1 MTIYRLVRSE
11 YHDDLSGYG
20 AFLYGGRWNSKGQ
33 YAVYAAEH
41 ISLAVLEIVVNY
53 DRTTTTL
60 LPSFHLVELA
70 VPDNEIIEI
79 DRSVL
84 KKSWNTDMDYT
95 RYIGDE
101 FLQSRSDL
109 ILKIPSAVIPE
120 ENNYLLNPSHKD
132 FKKIVIERSKRY
144 GLDNRLF

>member
-84 KKSWNTDMDYT
+84 KNPG
-95 RYIGDE
+95 I
-101 FLQSRSDL
+101 L
-109 ILKIPSAVIPE
+109 IWITPGISATNSCSPGQTL
-120 ENNYLLNPSHKD
+120 Y
-132 FKKIVIERSKRY
+132 
-144 GLDNRLF
+144 

>member
-1 MTIYRLVRSE
+1 
-11 YHDDLSGYG
+11 
-20 AFLYGGRWNSKGQ
+20 
-33 YAVYAAEH
+33 
-41 ISLAVLEIVVNY
+41 
-53 DRTTTTL
+53 
-60 LPSFHLVELA
+60 
-70 VPDNEIIEI
+70 
-79 DRSVL
+79 
-84 KKSWNTDMDYT
+84 MDYT